1 MIIAMIHFLEFFRAK
16 AFYYLNKLINP
27 VLNIFVPLILTYK
40 TFAGVVKAAEGLPI
54 KIKNEPFS

>member
-27 VLNIFVPLILTYK
+27 VLNIFVPLIVDLQNLCRSSESGGRP
-40 TFAGVVKAAEGLPI
+40 AN
-54 KIKNEPFS
+54 KNKK